1 METNQPFEFN
11 YCKHFSLTLPSKPL
25 DEYFPFSF
33 QQVQS
38 YHPVYDLFFTMNEKN
53 FDTISFNH
61 RFQIT
66 HIEEDL
72 VNGTLFETDT
82 KTLCTK
88 PVFVK
93 FAPLLDPLR
102 FLTGRYSATE
112 DELRRFA
119 KLDAPGFDKLQTV
132 HNASYVDNFFCYLSS
147 QLLNNHGFVNAVDY
161 YGSFLGLQEAFKYNV
176 EDDLEYLMQY
186 EYFTEN
192 RDKFYILDAV
202 ASQYLVARNMGSQ
215 CNKKRLEILGE
226 VDTSVT
232 EDLLLEVETIV
243 CDEADSGDICMVQE
257 KEGEHEE
264 KIELEKVDDNYEHDN
279 EDYDYSN
286 KGYSSSSDDD
296 SELNYT
302 DDDADDCYSKDSK
315 DSKDHENTEDDDSD
329 KDDDSDDDDDSD
341 KDDDSGMNNG
351 DSSEYSNDD
360 KPCYAYLKNY
370 PVQMIFLEKCDGT
383 IDELFEKGVIDKEIG
398 NAALMQIIMV
408 LLVFQKCFHMTHN
421 DLHTNN
427 IVWSHTSEKFLY
439 YKFNN
444 KIYKVPTY
452 GRIFKLIDFGRAIY
466 QFRGKTFCSDSFAF
480 DGDAAT
486 QYNCEPFY
494 TDKKPRLE
502 PNYAFDLCR
511 LGCSIFDFLFEDP
524 NDAITTKL
532 DSFQQ
537 TVRRWTM
544 DDNGHNILYKRT
556 GEERYEGFKLYK
568 MIARTV
574 HAHTPEAQ
582 LEYANF
588 KDFIMKKGNAVKVAD
603 IFDIDGL
610 PHYY

>member
-1 METNQPFEFN
+1 MENSPFEFN
-11 YCKHFSLTLPSKPL
+11 YCKHFSLGLPSKSNDL
-25 DEYFPFSF
+25 DEYFPFSV

-38 YHPVYDLFFTMNEKN
+38 YHPLYDVFFAMNEKN
-53 FDTISFNH
+53 FDTISLNH

-66 HIEEDL
+66 QIEDDL
-72 VNGTLFETDT
+72 VNGTLFETET
-82 KTLCTK
+82 KTISTK

-102 FLTGRYSATE
+102 FLTGRYSATG
-112 DELRRFA
+112 DELRRFS
-119 KLDAPGFDKLQTV
+119 KLDTPGFEKLQTV

-147 QLLNNHGFVNAVDY
+147 QMLNHHGFANAVDY

-176 EDDLEYLMQY
+176 EDDLEYLIQH

-192 RDKFYILDAV
+192 RDKFYVLDGI

-215 CNKKRLEILGE
+215 CNKKRIEILE
-226 VDTSVT
+226 DMNPDETK
-232 EDLLLEVETIV
+232 DLLLDIV
-243 CDEADSGDICMVQE
+243 CDDLEMSSDVIVQE
-257 KEGEHEE
+257 LEPVLDIMNGESVADCECV
-264 KIELEKVDDNYEHDN
+264 KN
-279 EDYDYSN
+279 ENQTSSS
-286 KGYSSSSDDD
+286 KLSLYSSTSTDDDD
-296 SELNYT
+296 SDLNYT
-302 DDDADDCYSKDSK
+302 DDDDQCDDHDESES
-315 DSKDHENTEDDDSD
+315 
-329 KDDDSDDDDDSD
+329 
-341 KDDDSGMNNG
+341 SGSE
-351 DSSEYSNDD
+351 SSGSESSGSESSGSSGSESSGSSGSNDEN
-360 KPCYAYLKNY
+360 PCYAYLKNY
-370 PVQMIFLEKCDGT
+370 PVQMIFLEKCNGT
-383 IDELFEKGVIDKEIG
+383 IDELFEKKLIDEEIG
-398 NAALMQIIMV
+398 NAALMQIIMI
-408 LLVFQKCFHMTHN
+408 LIVFQKCFHMTHN

-427 IVWSHTSEKFLY
+427 IVWSHTTEKFLY

-444 KIYKVPTY
+444 KVYKVPTY

-494 TDKKPRLE
+494 SDKKPRLE

-524 NDAITTKL
+524 KKAIDSKL

-537 TVRRWTM
+537 TIRRWTQ

-574 HAHTPEAQ
+574 HAHRPEAQ
-582 LEYANF
+582 LEYPNF
-588 KDFIMKKGNAVKVAD
+588 KDFVLKVGNAVKVAD
-603 IFDIDGL
+603 LFDIDQL
-610 PHYY
+610 PYYY